1 MVDCEV
7 AWEDSAADSVLLKAV
22 SHWRQNSEAWFQG
35 AYERL
40 PETVRVNPLRKD
52 REWVEDWLNEASAK
66 EIPWFSG
73 PGSAWQLPFER
84 GKAEGEENI
93 LLKAL
98 HETGRLTRQ
107 EAVSMLPVIALDPK
121 PGEVVLDMCASP
133 GSKTTQICEHLGN
146 SGVVIANEVM
156 SGRVNTLV
164 SNVQRHASRAA
175 VVVQHD
181 GRHMPK
187 VPEDGFDKV
196 LVDVPCTGSGT
207 TRKNPDVWAKWL
219 PSSGRSLHDLQ
230 SDLLTRAIRMT
241 KQGGRIVYATCS
253 LDPVEN
259 EAVVARALEGG
270 EAMIVPGHS
279 LLEGVP
285 SEPGLTQWPVLDDE
299 GGATEELD
307 VPESMIPPHD
317 DLVSSK
323 LSHCVRIWNDAIE
336 GGGFFL
342 AVLERT
348 GGDDGR
354 PTQSTRVLTPDEVE
368 PDPEPFPQPL
378 DEDWGR
384 SLELAWGA
392 VPTGM
397 WVRGKSLLWSTEE
410 ALGVWESGRSRR
422 GGRIRVPGRRWRPLK
437 AIHIGLVAARI
448 RQGELSR
455 ILSRAAASLLPEIQ
469 SGFTEISGEGL
480 DSILL
485 GEEPTPAE
493 LDESLEGVRGG
504 RILVDEGGVCMTAW
518 IGARVTPMVSEAER
532 KVLRAMRG
540 LPIVLAEE
548 E

>member
-455 ILSRAAASLLPEIQ
+455 IVSRAAASLLPEIQ

>member
-1 MVDCEV
+1 MADCEV

-22 SHWRQNSEAWFQG
+22 SHWRQDSEAWFQG
-35 AYERL
+35 AYDRL
-40 PETVRVNPLRKD
+40 PETVRVNPLRRD
-52 REWVEDWLNEASAK
+52 WEWVEDWLSEASAK
-66 EIPWFSG
+66 RMPWFSG

-84 GKAEGEENI
+84 GKGEGEENI

-98 HETGRLTRQ
+98 HETGRVTRQ
-107 EAVSMLPVIALDPK
+107 EAVSMLPVIALDPR
-121 PGEVVLDMCASP
+121 PGDVVLDMCASP

-181 GRHMPK
+181 GRHMPM

-219 PSSGRSLHDLQ
+219 PSSGRSLHNLQ

-241 KQGGRIVYATCS
+241 KRGGRIVYATCS

-259 EAVVARALEGG
+259 EAVVARALEVG
-270 EAMIVPGHS
+270 EARIVPGHS
-279 LLEGVP
+279 LLDGVP
-285 SEPGLTQWPVLDDE
+285 SEHGLTHWPVLDDKGE
-299 GGATEELD
+299 STEELEI
-307 VPESMIPPHD
+307 PESMMPPLD
-317 DLVSSK
+317 GFVRSELG
-323 LSHCVRIWNDAIE
+323 HCVRIWNDAIE

-342 AVLERT
+342 AVLERI
-348 GGDDGR
+348 GGDDRHSTR
-354 PTQSTRVLTPDEVE
+354 PTRVLTPDEVE
-368 PDPEPFPQPL
+368 PDPGSFPQPL
-378 DEDWGR
+378 DDDWER
-384 SLELAWGA
+384 RLEITWGA

-397 WVRGKSLLWSTEE
+397 WIRGKSLLWSTEE
-410 ALGVWESGRSRR
+410 VLGVWESGRSRR

-437 AIHIGLVAARI
+437 AIHIGLIAARI

-455 ILSRAAASLLPEIQ
+455 IVSRAATSLLPEIQ
-469 SGFTEISGEGL
+469 SGFTEVSDEGF
-480 DSILL
+480 DSVLL
-485 GEEPTPAE
+485 GKEPAPAD
-493 LDESLEGVRGG
+493 LDEALGGMRGG
-504 RILVDEGGVCMTAW
+504 RILVDEGGGCMTAW
-518 IGARVTPMVSEAER
+518 IGGRVTPMVSEAELR
-532 KVLRAMRG
+532 VLRAMRG
-540 LPIVLAEE
+540 LPIVLGEE

>member
-7 AWEDSAADSVLLKAV
+7 TWEDSAADSILLKAV
-22 SHWRQNSEAWFQG
+22 SHWRQDSEAWFQG

-40 PETVRVNPLRKD
+40 PETVRVNPLRRD
-52 REWVEDWLNEASAK
+52 REWVESWLNEALAR

-84 GKAEGEENI
+84 GKAEGEVDI

-121 PGEVVLDMCASP
+121 PGEIVLDMCASP

-146 SGVVIANEVM
+146 DGVVIANEVM

-219 PSSGRSLHDLQ
+219 PSSGRSLHVLQ

-241 KQGGRIVYATCS
+241 KKGGTIVYATCS

-259 EAVVARALEGG
+259 EAVVARAIEGG
-270 EAMIVPGHS
+270 EARIVPGHS
-279 LLEGVP
+279 LLGGVP
-285 SEPGLTQWPVLDDE
+285 SVPGLTQWPVLDEE
-299 GGATEELD
+299 GEATEELD
-307 VPESMIPPHD
+307 VPETMMPPRD
-317 DLVSSK
+317 EIVRGK
-323 LSHCVRIWNDAIE
+323 LSRCVRIWNDAIE

-342 AVLERT
+342 AVLEKT
-348 GGDDGR
+348 GGDDR
-354 PTQSTRVLTPDEVE
+354 RYAQPTRVLASDEVE
-368 PDPEPFPQPL
+368 PDPEQFPQPL
-378 DEDWGR
+378 DEDWKR

-392 VPTGM
+392 VPEGL

-410 ALGVWESGRSRR
+410 TLHVWESGRSRR
-422 GGRIRVPGRRWRPLK
+422 GGRIRAPGRRWRPLK
-437 AIHIGLVAARI
+437 AIHLGLVTARI

-455 ILSRAAASLLPEIQ
+455 IVSRAAASLLPEIQ
-469 SGFTEISGEGL
+469 KGFTEISAEGF
-480 DSILL
+480 DGILL
-485 GEEPTPAE
+485 GQEPAPVDIE
-493 LDESLEGVRGG
+493 ESLEGVRGG
-504 RILVDEGGVCMTAW
+504 RILVDEYGACMTAW

-532 KVLRAMRG
+532 RVLRAMRG

>member
-1 MVDCEV
+1 MADCEV
-7 AWEDSAADSVLLKAV
+7 TWEDSAADSVLLKAV

-455 ILSRAAASLLPEIQ
+455 IVSRAAASLLPEIQ